1 MYSVV
6 YDDNAEPYLKLE
18 SQSGMNVTMKLDK
31 RSIDVLTVMLAAAK
45 ENIERME
52 KE

>member
-18 SQSGMNVTMKLDK
+18 SQSGMSVVMRLDK
-31 RSIDVLTVMLAAAK
+31 RNIDVLTVMLAAAR